1 MYHCKHEGK
10 AKLDIAGTSNQVK
23 VDCFTKKLDTNM
35 NKNRQKPQSAT
46 ERWENYR
53 DSIYEAAI
61 STFGKKTS
69 KSNDWFAAY
78 ADELQ
83 PLIDAKR
90 QALVAYKS

>member
-1 MYHCKHEGK
+1 
-10 AKLDIAGTSNQVK
+10 
-23 VDCFTKKLDTNM
+23 M

-61 STFGKKTS
+61 SGKKTS
-69 KSNDWFAAY
+69 KSNNWFAAY